1 MTAPLKAIDGNAD
14 LPALMT
20 ELAARARAAARVLAL
35 ASPEQKN
42 RALEAMER
50 AIRANAAAILA
61 ANAEDVAEVRA
72 GGATSAFIDRLT
84 LTQARIDAM
93 ADGIATVREI
103 ADPVGVVTESWQRP
117 NGMTIERVRVPLG
130 VVAVIFESRPNV
142 AADAGVLCLKS
153 GNAVILRGG
162 SDSFR
167 SCRAIHDC
175 LVQGLREAGLPEAAI
190 TLVPTRDRAAVG
202 LLLTGLNGGIDVIVP
217 RGGKSLVARVEAEA
231 RVPVFAH
238 LEGVNH
244 VYVDH
249 AANLE
254 MAKSIVLNAKMR
266 RPGVCGAAETLLVD
280 RAGAATSLKPLV
292 EMLIDAGCEVR
303 GDDAV
308 QRTDA
313 RVKPA
318 SDEDW
323 DTEYE
328 DAIIAAKVVD
338 GVDEAIAHI
347 HNHGSHHTDAIVTE
361 DENDRAQISQRGRFG
376 DRAAQRI
383 DPVRRRRRIRL
394 RRGNRHRHR
403 EIPRP
408 RPGRRRATDQLQIS
422 RPRHRADAAVNIAF
436 SSEVG
441 TGSRKEN
448 ASNRESRIGGSSVER
463 SVSRVA
469 ITRPDHSA
477 PYQRHAHRPARRLV
491 QSAACRASRH
501 QPVRDQAA
509 EARPRVV
516 AGDAGQSAQGP
527 WRLARSRRT
536 RRGRAPDGER
546 SAHRCQ
552 LSRIRHRNAIHC
564 RHD

>member
-1 MTAPLKAIDGNAD
+1 MTAPLKAIDGSAD
-14 LPALMT
+14 LPALMA
-20 ELAARARAAARVLAL
+20 ELATRARAAARALAL
-35 ASPEQKN
+35 ASPDRKN
-42 RALEAMER
+42 NALQAMER
-50 AIRANAAAILA
+50 AIRGNVPTILA
-61 ANAEDVAEVRA
+61 ANAEDVAEARA
-72 GGATSAFIDRLT
+72 AGASPAFVDRLT
-84 LTQARIDAM
+84 LTQARINAM

-202 LLLTGLNGGIDVIVP
+202 LLLSGLNGGVDVIVP

-266 RPGVCGAAETLLVD
+266 RPGVCGAAEPLLID
-280 RAGAATSLKPLV
+280 ADGAADHLKPLV
-292 EMLIDAGCEVR
+292 NLLIEAGCEVR
-303 GDDAV
+303 GDGAV
-308 QRTDA
+308 QRADA
-313 RVKPA
+313 RVRPA

-338 GVDEAIAHI
+338 GVNAAIAHI
-347 HNHGSHHTDAIVTE
+347 HNHGSQHTDAIVTE
-361 DENDRAQISQRGRFG
+361 DKTAARKFLNEVDSAIVLHNASTQFDDGGEFGFGAEIGIATGKFHARG
-376 DRAAQRI
+376 
-383 DPVRRRRRIRL
+383 PV
-394 RRGNRHRHR
+394 GA
-403 EIPRP
+403 E
-408 RPGRRRATDQLQIS
+408 QLTS
-422 RPRHRADAAVNIAF
+422 FKYRVH
-436 SSEVG
+436 G
-441 TGSRKEN
+441 TGQ
-448 ASNRESRIGGSSVER
+448 
-463 SVSRVA
+463 
-469 ITRPDHSA
+469 TRP
-477 PYQRHAHRPARRLV
+477 
-491 QSAACRASRH
+491 
-501 QPVRDQAA
+501 
-509 EARPRVV
+509 
-516 AGDAGQSAQGP
+516 
-527 WRLARSRRT
+527 
-536 RRGRAPDGER
+536 
-546 SAHRCQ
+546 
-552 LSRIRHRNAIHC
+552 
-564 RHD
+564 